1 MNVFLDI
8 EKQDKNYVIYFLFKE
23 KKYWKISVN
32 IFILIYILYK

>member
-23 KKYWKISVN
+23 KKYWMILVN